1 MGGLTSKSKDIPMI
15 KMSRA
20 FKAAILLLAAT
31 VFTISTSAA
40 QKKLLVVT
48 ATQGF
53 RHSSIPLAEKV
64 LAGLGEQSGVFT
76 VDYARGG
83 TNGKASDDIIE
94 KMSPEA
100 LKNYDGVIF
109 ANTTGDLPIP
119 DKEAFL
125 KWIQSGKAFI
135 GMHSASDTFHGYPAF
150 IEMIG
155 GEFLSHG
162 PQVGV
167 ECINEDPEH
176 PATKHLG
183 AKYPIY
189 DEIYILKNF
198 HREKVHGLLTLDK
211 EPNKLYPG
219 DFPIAWCKQV
229 GRGKLFYTSLGHRED
244 VWLSENY
251 QQHIMGGIKW
261 ALGLADGESKPQNLA
276 AKLSREEVKDGFKLL
291 FNGTDLKGWKLRN
304 AEGEKSWS
312 VQNGMLVNT
321 IKQGAHGT
329 DLVSDEKFKD
339 FVIRYDYMVP
349 SNSNSGLYLRGR
361 YEIQIVEDLARK
373 KPSPGSNGGLYN
385 TAAGTEFVSRP
396 AGQWQSAQATI
407 RGNKVSVILNGVK
420 IHDQVEAPKATGGEL
435 DQKLDE
441 PGPIM
446 LQGDHG
452 AIAFRNI
459 RIKPLK

>member
-1 MGGLTSKSKDIPMI
+1 MNVS
-15 KMSRA
+15 SRA
-20 FKAAILLLAAT
+20 LKAAAGILAAL
-31 VFTISTSAA
+31 VFTSTASAA

-64 LAGLGEQSGVFT
+64 IAGLGEQSGVFT

-83 TNGKASDDIIE
+83 ADGKGSEDIKE
-94 KMSPEA
+94 KMSADA
-100 LKNYDGVIF
+100 LKKYDGVIF

-135 GMHSASDTFHGYPAF
+135 GMHSASDTFHGYPNF

-162 PQVGV
+162 AQVGV
-167 ECINEDPEH
+167 ECINQDPEH
-176 PATKHLG
+176 PATRHLG
-183 AKYPIY
+183 ASWPIF
-189 DEIYILKNF
+189 DEIYLLKNF

-219 DFPIAWCKQV
+219 DFPIAWSKQV

-244 VWLSENY
+244 VWLNGKY

-261 ALGLADGESKPQNLA
+261 ALGLEEGDAKPQDLTA
-276 AKLSREEVKDGFKLL
+276 ELSKEEKKDGFKLL
-291 FNGTDLKGWKLRN
+291 FNGNNLDGWKLRN
-304 AEGEKSWS
+304 ENGTKSWS
-312 VQNGMLVNT
+312 AQNGMLVNT
-321 IKQGAHGT
+321 IKQGEHGT
-329 DLVSDEKFKD
+329 DLVSTEKFKD
-339 FVIRYDYMVP
+339 FIIRYDYMVP

-361 YEIQIVEDLARK
+361 YEIQILEDSARK
-373 KPSPGSNGGLYN
+373 KAAPGSNGGIYN

-396 AGQWQSAQATI
+396 AGQWQTAQAEI
-407 RGNKVSVILNGVK
+407 RGNNISVILNGVK
-420 IHDQVEAPKATGGEL
+420 IHDNVEVSKATGGEL

-459 RIKPLK
+459 RIKVLP